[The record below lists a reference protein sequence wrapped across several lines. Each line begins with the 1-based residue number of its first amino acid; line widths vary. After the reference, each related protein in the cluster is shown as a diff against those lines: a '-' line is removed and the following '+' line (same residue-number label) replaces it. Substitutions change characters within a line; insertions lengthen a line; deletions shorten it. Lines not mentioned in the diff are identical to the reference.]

1 MFEES
6 LPIRPGRRLVGSF
19 SQLINLVD
27 KRAWTSERQRRTESG
42 DNHMTL
48 CEAMTSDPETQP
60 LPGALVKLGVA
71 INLRPRQR
79 LAVGHDSS
87 YIYLVRSGV
96 LMLEGLPQTSSRQ
109 ILDLYYRGDIV
120 RPAIVPA
127 LPGINLLSATQ
138 AEVLRIANARLDS
151 LTDTDADARR
161 WCDCAMA
168 RQYPRRLLQL
178 ATIGTLT
185 GEERVASM
193 LVEFALRMCE
203 GAHQESRTFE
213 LPLTRTDM
221 ADYLSLNAD
230 TLSRV
235 MSRLRQSGVLG
246 TAGRARAFV
255 PNFSALCALTPL
267 ADTIKSVHE
276 AKAMA

>member
-1 MFEES
+1 M
-6 LPIRPGRRLVGSF
+6 LVGSI
-19 SQLINLVD
+19 SGQ
-27 KRAWTSERQRRTESG
+27 ASESGEPESG
-42 DNHMTL
+42 DDNMTL
-48 CEAMTSDPETQP
+48 CEAMTTEPDTQQ
-60 LPGALVKLGVA
+60 LPVSLVKLGVT

-79 LAVGHDSS
+79 LAIGHDSS
-87 YIYLVRSGV
+87 YVYAVRSGV
-96 LMLEGLPQTSSRQ
+96 LMLEGLPQPSSRQ

-127 LPGINLLSATQ
+127 VPGVNLLSATQ

-151 LTDTDADARR
+151 LTDTDAETRR
-161 WCDCAMA
+161 WCDCALA
-168 RQYPRRLLQL
+168 RQYPRRLLHL

-193 LVEFALRMCE
+193 LVEFALRMSE
-203 GAHQESRTFE
+203 GGRQEGRTFE

-246 TAGRARAFV
+246 TAGRGRAFV
-255 PNFSALCALTPL
+255 PSFAGLCALTPL

-276 AKAMA
+276 AKTMA

>member
-1 MFEES
+1 M
-6 LPIRPGRRLVGSF
+6 
-19 SQLINLVD
+19 LVD
-27 KRAWTSERQRRTESG
+27 QISEQANQNGEPESG
-42 DNHMTL
+42 DDHMTL
-48 CEAMTSDPETQP
+48 CEAMTSEPETQH
-60 LPGALVKLGVA
+60 LPASLVKLGVA

-79 LAVGHDSS
+79 LAIGHDSS
-87 YIYLVRSGV
+87 YVYAVRSGV
-96 LMLEGLPQTSSRQ
+96 LMLEGLPQPSSRQ

-138 AEVLRIANARLDS
+138 AEVLRISNARLDS
-151 LTDTDADARR
+151 LTDSDIETRR

-168 RQYPRRLLQL
+168 LQYPRRLLQV

-193 LVEFALRMCE
+193 LVEFALRMSE
-203 GAHQESRTFE
+203 GGRQDARTFE

-235 MSRLRQSGVLG
+235 MSRLRQNGVLG
-246 TAGRARAFV
+246 TAGRGRAFV
-255 PNFSALCALTPL
+255 PSFAALCALTPL